1 MFRARFEKVE
11 KADVRERELKKETER
26 VIMTAEEEE
35 EERRRRQF
43 ITDMMN
49 QLFIDDF
56 K

>member
-1 MFRARFEKVE
+1 MFRGRFEKTEVV
-11 KADVRERELKKETER
+11 DRCKEIKEAER

-49 QLFIDDF
+49 DLFIDDF
-56 K
+56 E

>member
-1 MFRARFEKVE
+1 MFRPRFEKVE
-11 KADVRERELKKETER
+11 KADVREREMKKETER
-26 VIMTAEEEE
+26 IMTAEEEE

>member
-11 KADVRERELKKETER
+11 KADVREREMKKETVR
-26 VIMTAEEEE
+26 VMTAEEEE

-56 K
+56 SE

>member
-1 MFRARFEKVE
+1 MFRPRFEKVE
-11 KADVRERELKKETER
+11 KADVREIEMKKEIER

>member
-1 MFRARFEKVE
+1 MFRGRFEKVE
-11 KADVRERELKKETER
+11 AKAADREVKEITER
-26 VIMTAEEEE
+26 VVMTAEEEE

>member
-1 MFRARFEKVE
+1 MFSRRRFEKVE
-11 KADVRERELKKETER
+11 TKAADREVKETER
-26 VIMTAEEEE
+26 AIITAEEEE

>member
-1 MFRARFEKVE
+1 MFRPRFERVE
-11 KADVRERELKKETER
+11 KADVRERKEVREAER

-49 QLFIDDF
+49 ELFKDDF
-56 K
+56 E

>member
-1 MFRARFEKVE
+1 MFRARFERVE
-11 KADVRERELKKETER
+11 KSDVREREVKEATER
-26 VIMTAEEEE
+26 IVMTAEEEE
-35 EERRRRQF
+35 EERKRRQF